1 MSILRVPSLRR
12 TAALVLIGLACTA
25 ASAQTVLQQIASRGQ
40 INLGYRVDA
49 SPFSFRDGQGK
60 PAGYMLDLCQ
70 SAVERVQA
78 ATGKVLR
85 VNLVEVSADQV
96 VRYLQAGTVDLLCS
110 ATSDT
115 PERRASMAFSY
126 PVFIAHTRVLVRA
139 ADGITHMDQLRDQS
153 VVVIG
158 RTTAD
163 TLATQRTAERGWK
176 VARALDP
183 VAAMGQLELGWAK
196 GYLRDDVLLL
206 TQLSQGRNPEAY
218 TLLPQVLS
226 SEPIAIAVRPGDPQL
241 LKAVNDAL
249 VQANRSG
256 LLDSAYQ
263 RWFMAPLPPFNR
275 PINLPMSPALKDE
288 LARWR

>member
-1 MSILRVPSLRR
+1 MSVPHISSFCRL
-12 TAALVLIGLACTA
+12 AALALAALACSA
-25 ASAQTVLQQIASRGQ
+25 ASAQAVLQQIAMKGQ

-49 SPFSFRDGQGK
+49 SPFSFRDGQGR
-60 PAGYMLDLCQ
+60 PAGYMIDLCQ

-85 VNLVEVSADQV
+85 VNPVEVPADQV
-96 VRYLQAGTVDLLCS
+96 VRYLQAGTVDLLCA
-110 ATSDT
+110 ATTDT
-115 PERRASMAFSY
+115 PERRGAMAFSH
-126 PVFIAHTRVLVRA
+126 PVFVSHARVLVRA
-139 ADGITHMDQLRDQS
+139 VDGITAVDQLRDQS

-163 TLATQRTAERGWK
+163 TLATQRAAERGWK
-176 VARALDP
+176 VVRALDA
-183 VAAMGQLELGWAK
+183 VAAMGQLELGWAR

-206 TQLSQGRNPEAY
+206 TQLAQGRNPEAY
-218 TLLPQVLS
+218 TLLPQELS
-226 SEPIAIAVRPGDPQL
+226 NEPIAIAVRPGDPQL

-256 LLDSAYQ
+256 LLEAAYQ
-263 RWFMAPLPPFNR
+263 RWFMGPVPPFNR
-275 PINLPMSPALKDE
+275 PVNLPMSAKLKDE

>member
-1 MSILRVPSLRR
+1 MSFLRPAPLGRPAVLLM
-12 TAALVLIGLACTA
+12 TALGCVA
-25 ASAQTVLQQIASRGQ
+25 ASAQTVLQQIAARGQ

-49 SPFSFRDGQGK
+49 SPFSFRDGQGR

-85 VNLVEVSADQV
+85 VNPVEVAADQV

-115 PERRASMAFSY
+115 PERRHAMAFSHT
-126 PVFIAHTRVLVRA
+126 VFVAQMRVLVRSS
-139 ADGITHMDQLRDQS
+139 DGIGHVDQLRDQS
-153 VVVIG
+153 VVVVG

-163 TLATQRTAERGWK
+163 TLATQRAAERGWK

-183 VAAMGQLELGWAK
+183 LAAMGQLELGWAK

-218 TLLPQVLS
+218 TLLPQVLA

-241 LKAVNDAL
+241 LKTVNDAL

-256 LLDSAYQ
+256 LLEASYQ
-263 RWFMAPLPPFNR
+263 RWFMGPLPPFSR
-275 PINLPMSPALKDE
+275 SINLPMSPALKDE

>member
-1 MSILRVPSLRR
+1 MFLQRVARSGRVAAIVMAGWCWG
-12 TAALVLIGLACTA
+12 AAL
-25 ASAQTVLQQIASRGQ
+25 AQPVLQQIATRGQ

-60 PAGYMLDLCQ
+60 PAGYMIDLCQ

-85 VNLVEVSADQV
+85 VNPVEVPVDQV
-96 VRYLQAGTVDLLCS
+96 TRYLQAGTVDLLCS
-110 ATSDT
+110 ATTDT
-115 PERRASMAFSY
+115 PERRGAMAFSH
-126 PVFIAHTRVLVRA
+126 PVFIAQTRVLVRA
-139 ADGITHMDQLRDQS
+139 VDGIASVDQLRDQS

-158 RTTAD
+158 RTTAE
-163 TLATQRTAERGWK
+163 TLANQRAAAQGWN
-176 VARALDP
+176 VTRALDA

-206 TQLSQGRNPEAY
+206 TQLAQGRNPEAY

-226 SEPIAIAVRPGDPQL
+226 SEPIAVAVRPGDPQL

-249 VQANRSG
+249 VQANRGG
-256 LLDSAYQ
+256 LLEASYQ
-263 RWFMAPLPPFNR
+263 RWFMGPVPPFNR
-275 PINLPMSPALKDE
+275 PINLPMSQALKDE
-288 LARWR
+288 LGRWR

>member
-1 MSILRVPSLRR
+1 MSILRVPPFGR
-12 TAALVLIGLACTA
+12 TAALVLALLASTA
-25 ASAQTVLQQIASRGQ
+25 ASAQAVLQQIALRGQ

-85 VNLVEVSADQV
+85 VNPVEVSADQV
-96 VRYLQAGTVDLLCS
+96 MRYLQAGTVDLLCS

-115 PERRASMAFSY
+115 PERRSAMAFSH
-126 PVFIAHTRVLVRA
+126 PVFIAHARVLVRA
-139 ADGITHMDQLRDQS
+139 ADGISHLDQLRDQS

-163 TLATQRTAERGWK
+163 TLATQRAAERGWK

-206 TQLSQGRNPEAY
+206 TQLSQGRNPQAY

-241 LKAVNDAL
+241 LQAVNDAL

-256 LLDSAYQ
+256 LLEAAYQ

-275 PINLPMSPALKDE
+275 PINLPMSAALKDE